1 MVSGWSILFMF
12 LNGILCIGIPIGGYL
27 YFRVK
32 PVRYI
37 GIFIAGALSF
47 YLTQMVVR
55 IPILQLALPKM
66 EWYVNLAGKEGFL
79 YPVGIALFLG
89 GTAALFE
96 TFGRFI
102 TLNYLLQ
109 KRLSYRS
116 GIIHGLGHGGIEAI
130 LLVGLNHLIY
140 GGYSLMLNAGN
151 ANPMTAIVPMEQQQ
165 VLKDILVQT
174 PSDQFFAAGFERV
187 MTIFLHVALSLLV
200 TVGIVKGKKWLYIL
214 IVFFAHM
221 FVDAS
226 VVIAGNYTNSVWVL
240 EAMIFVYGMISLI
253 VVWKLK
259 GTINDGIDIEDATK
273 AVEEGY

>member
-32 PVRYI
+32 KVGYI

-47 YLTQMVVR
+47 YLTQMVIR

-66 EWYVNLAGKEGFL
+66 EWYVNLADKESFL
-79 YPVGIALFLG
+79 YPVGLALFLG

-116 GIIHGLGHGGIEAI
+116 GIVHGLGHGGINYSSGWLKSSDLWCIFA
-130 LLVGLNHLIY
+130 NAQCRQCQSY
-140 GGYSLMLNAGN
+140 DGYSTNGTTAG
-151 ANPMTAIVPMEQQQ
+151 
-165 VLKDILVQT
+165 
-174 PSDQFFAAGFERV
+174 
-187 MTIFLHVALSLLV
+187 
-200 TVGIVKGKKWLYIL
+200 
-214 IVFFAHM
+214 
-221 FVDAS
+221 
-226 VVIAGNYTNSVWVL
+226 
-240 EAMIFVYGMISLI
+240 
-253 VVWKLK
+253 LK
-259 GTINDGIDIEDATK
+259 GYTHADPK
-273 AVEEGY
+273 